1 MSSPRRE
8 LEGESTMPAERHVLR
23 LPELGLGD
31 TPLVASLWLVRRG
44 SEVTAGDRVLEVLA
58 GDVTVDLSS
67 PASGILREVLV
78 ADEQPIT
85 VDQPLAIIEACPDA
99 DG

>member
-1 MSSPRRE
+1 MAAQQH
-8 LEGESTMPAERHVLR
+8 LMR
-23 LPELGLGD
+23 LPELGLGE

-67 PASGILREVLV
+67 PVSGILREVLV
-78 ADEQPIT
+78 EDDQPIA
-85 VDQPLAIIEACPDA
+85 VDQPLAVFEVPSEPGEAPTLSIGD
-99 DG
+99 

>member
-1 MSSPRRE
+1 
-8 LEGESTMPAERHVLR
+8 MPAEEHVMR
-23 LPELGLGD
+23 LPDLGLGE

-44 SEVTAGDRVLEVLA
+44 SEVTAGDRILEVLA

-78 ADEQPIT
+78 EDDQPLV
-85 VDQPLAIIEACPDA
+85 VDQPLAIIEVRPEA
-99 DG
+99 DR

>member
-1 MSSPRRE
+1 
-8 LEGESTMPAERHVLR
+8 MPAEQHVMR
-23 LPELGLGD
+23 LPDLGLGE

-78 ADEQPIT
+78 EDDQPIK
-85 VDQPLAIIEACPDA
+85 VDQPLAIIELRPEPDR
-99 DG
+99 

>member
-1 MSSPRRE
+1 M
-8 LEGESTMPAERHVLR
+8 R
-23 LPELGLGD
+23 LPDLGLGE

-44 SEVTAGDRVLEVLA
+44 SEVTAGDRILEVLA

-78 ADEQPIT
+78 EDDQPLV
-85 VDQPLAIIEACPDA
+85 VDQPLAIIEVRPEA
-99 DG
+99 DR